1 MNVKMIVT
9 DLDGTLLRSDK
20 TISERT
26 LRAFE
31 KCRAYGIVIG
41 AATARSEYSARKYLG
56 LLKPDFI
63 ISNGG
68 GLASIGGEI
77 VYKSMLDSAAV
88 SGIIKRCREVQPD
101 GEITVDTDEGY
112 YWNYKEKPS
121 ADSDYGNAV
130 YCDFSDFN
138 CPAYKIT
145 AELEREADMHKIA
158 EEFPVCGCLSFIG
171 ETWRRFA
178 NKKADKISALKIIAE
193 RLCISADNIAAYDD
207 DLNDIEMLEYCGIG
221 IAMGNAS
228 EAVKRAAGYVCCTND
243 NDGIAKFTEN
253 VLLR

>member
-20 TISERT
+20 TVSERT

-31 KCRAYGIVIG
+31 KCRASGIIIG
-41 AATARSEYSARKYLG
+41 AATARSKYSARKYLG

-68 GLASIGGEI
+68 GLADIGGKI

-88 SGIIKRCREVQPD
+88 SGIIKRCREIQPY
-101 GEITVDTDEGY
+101 GEITVETDEGY
-112 YWNYKEKPS
+112 YWNYKEKPP

-130 YCDFSDFN
+130 YCDFSDFDR
-138 CPAYKIT
+138 PAYKIT
-145 AELEREADMHKIA
+145 AELEREADMYGITA
-158 EEFPVCGCLSFIG
+158 EFPSCGCLSFTG
-171 ETWRRFA
+171 ELWRRFA
-178 NKKADKISALKIIAE
+178 NKDADKVSALKIIAE
-193 RLCISADNIAAYDD
+193 RLGVSADTIAAFGD

-221 IAMGNAS
+221 IAMENAV
-228 EAVKRAAGYVCCTND
+228 EAAKQAADYVCGTND
-243 NDGIAKFTEN
+243 NDGAAEFTEN
-253 VLLR
+253 NFLK